1 MVDVDG
7 SYLHR
12 KQQLVGVESSDVP
25 AVPGVPLTGWELMNN
40 VTNLPVWFTAPL
52 SAARNRGIHELVSP
66 KPLMIRTCNVYQHAH
81 KVFKFSSI
89 FI

>member
-25 AVPGVPLTGWELMNN
+25 AVPGVPLTGWELMDN
-40 VTNLPVWFTAPL
+40 VTNLDGL
-52 SAARNRGIHELVSP
+52 P
-66 KPLMIRTCNVYQHAH
+66 KVTHGMILY
-81 KVFKFSSI
+81 
-89 FI
+89 

>member
-25 AVPGVPLTGWELMNN
+25 AVP
-40 VTNLPVWFTAPL
+40 A
-52 SAARNRGIHELVSP
+52 
-66 KPLMIRTCNVYQHAH
+66 Y
-81 KVFKFSSI
+81 
-89 FI
+89 